1 MMLDIAIAS
10 APIVQDICVQATS
23 FSKVEFIYVSRNANC
38 VAHALAKECGP
49 QPSVSLE
56 DRQSCI
62 FTLLIDDVS
71 VF

>member
-1 MMLDIAIAS
+1 MLNDAGYS
-10 APIVQDICVQATS
+10 NSFSSNCSTS

-49 QPSVSLE
+49 QTSVSLE
-56 DRQSCI
+56 DRQSFI

-71 VF
+71 VI